1 MKKYLLRLAVLT
13 VCHPLLTTAVAADE
27 LSIARDQEYTL
38 PAGKT
43 FIHYDKLTLESNASL
58 VIPESTRSLTLR
70 ADYFVAEKGAKI
82 FQFFARRAP
91 QGAQGPQGAQP
102 DYGDTGHAGGDGQ
115 TGTQG
120 QDSVDLTL
128 QLGIARLDTTT
139 ILLRSQAGG
148 HGGKGGKGGGASC
161 GQNKRGGNGGQ
172 GGRGGT
178 GGAPGAA
185 GPLSLIWWPVEHPVP
200 HYRSGQPVG
209 LTVVLQTG
217 EGGWGGSPGDGGD
230 GHGGKACFPVGKK
243 GGGSPGPHGTHGQA
257 YTGDSV
263 YQGVSFERR
272 ELAL

>member
-148 HGGKGGKGGGASC
+148 KGGKGGGASC

-263 YQGVSFERR
+263 YQGV
-272 ELAL
+272 